1 MELRATFTVMVL
13 LTLSLSLFLPQQS
26 WSQMSQE
33 DSSLSDGMP
42 G

>member
-1 MELRATFTVMVL
+1 MELRATFTFMVL
-13 LTLSLSLFLPQQS
+13 LTLFLPQQS
-26 WSQMSQE
+26 WSRMSQE